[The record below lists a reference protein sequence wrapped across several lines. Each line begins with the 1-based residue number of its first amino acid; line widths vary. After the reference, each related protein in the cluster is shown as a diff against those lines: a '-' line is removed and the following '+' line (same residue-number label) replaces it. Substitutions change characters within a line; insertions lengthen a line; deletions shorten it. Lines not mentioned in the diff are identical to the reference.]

1 MGVKEH
7 TRMSHHQTPSHR
19 KISAYRNIP
28 GMILHISDCFAPR
41 TGGIESQVIALAEA
55 QYRSGQDVAVTTATP
70 AVGHSQ
76 GSWPYPVHRITARI
90 PYQLPVHPRAGR
102 ELDRLLTGLAPRV
115 VHVHVGAVSLFA
127 WSALACV
134 RRLQIPA
141 VVTVHSTWGSVV
153 RTLYRCLGR
162 PVYGLSAPV
171 AVTAVSRSAAGLIGK
186 ALPHLT
192 PLVVPNGIDPVLWR
206 GPARNGRDD
215 DRVHV
220 VSVGRLVPRKQP
232 MELLAALRS
241 AQSRLATRNV
251 ALRAT
256 VAGDGQCM
264 AAMRRYVHRHDM
276 ADWVRLAG
284 RIDASEV
291 RRLLSEADL
300 FVNASNHEAFGIAA
314 LEART
319 SGVPVLA
326 RAHTGVADFVRH
338 NCEGALCRPSTF
350 ALCDELVWLART
362 PGARRR
368 MADHNRET
376 PPTPCTWPVV
386 TDTFAHCYDAVAR

>member
-7 TRMSHHQTPSHR
+7 TRMSHHQVPSR
-19 KISAYRNIP
+19 QRTGINRNVL

-41 TGGIESQVIALAEA
+41 TGGIESQVVALAEA
-55 QYRSGQDVAVTTATP
+55 QHRSGQDVAVATATP
-70 AVGHSQ
+70 AAGQ
-76 GSWPYPVHRITARI
+76 GQGPWSYPVYRITARV

-102 ELDRLLTGLAPRV
+102 ELDRLLTGLAPRA
-115 VHVHVGAVSLFA
+115 VHVHVGAVSPFA

-134 RRLQIPA
+134 RRLGIPA
-141 VVTVHSTWGSVV
+141 VVTVHSTWGPVV
-153 RTLYRCLGR
+153 RTLYRCLWRTANG
-162 PVYGLSAPV
+162 PSAPL
-171 AVTAVSRSAAGLIGK
+171 AVTAVSRLAAGLMGQ

-192 PLVVPNGIDPVLWR
+192 PLVVPNGIDPGLWR
-206 GPARNGRDD
+206 GPARDSRHD

-241 AQSRLATRNV
+241 AQPRLATRNV

-264 AAMRRYVHRHDM
+264 AAMHRYVHRHDM

-284 RIDASEV
+284 RVDPSEV
-291 RRLLSEADL
+291 RRLLADADL
-300 FVNASNHEAFGIAA
+300 FINASNHEAFGIAA

-319 SGVPVLA
+319 SGVPILA

-338 NCEGALCRPSTF
+338 NREGVLCRASTS
-350 ALCDELVWLART
+350 ALSDDLVWLART

-386 TDTFAHCYDAVAR
+386 TGAFAHCYDAVAP